1 MDVTKQAEV
10 EAAARTL
17 LTSGLPLW
25 AVVNNAGIA
34 VSGFLDWGHDVD
46 DLRRVFEVNVF
57 GVVRV
62 AKNCLPLLR
71 ETPGSRLINVG
82 SLAGRV
88 AAPNIGHYC
97 MSKHSVRA
105 FSDALRRELQVLA
118 PRGPRRNS
126 ASLHV
131 ITIEPT
137 FYRTNIVDAAIGAR
151 VRERMWAETADS
163 VRVSYPEHLLE
174 RMRRAQARVD
184 RFSRTNLSEVIET
197 MVEAVIR
204 LHPKPFYRCCGLL
217 DHAIWALAAGPEV
230 LVDLAL
236 KLRSSVGGSRR

>member
-1 MDVTKQAEV
+1 MDVTKQTEV
-10 EAAARTL
+10 EAVSKAL
-17 LTSGLPLW
+17 LDSGLSLW

-71 ETPGSRLINVG
+71 ETANSRLVNVS

-105 FSDALRRELQVLA
+105 FSDALRRELQLMTR
-118 PRGPRRNS
+118 RGSSP
-126 ASLHV
+126 LHV

-137 FYRTNIVDAAIGAR
+137 FYRTNIVDAAIGAQ
-151 VRERMWAETADS
+151 VRERMWNETAEA
-163 VRVSYPEHLLE
+163 VKVSYPEHLLE
-174 RMRRAQARVD
+174 RMKRAQARVD
-184 RFSRTNLSEVIET
+184 RTSRTNVSEVIEAL
-197 MVEAVIR
+197 VDAVTR
-204 LHPKPFYRCCGLL
+204 LHPKPFYRCCGPL
-217 DHAIWALAAGPEV
+217 DHLIWALAAGPEV
-230 LVDLAL
+230 FVDLAL
-236 KLRSSVGGSRR
+236 KLRSLGRKR